1 MELEAVYSYL
11 YLHNGEKREGAP
23 PGVAIETPSVGKVAR
38 GRNRDT
44 LFVHLTLGSREPASA
59 TLYRGVSEAL
69 ANAYFLSGGSVTAAL
84 RQAIRTANEYLMR
97 HNTRVQGVDKQRG
110 AVTCVVLRAEEIFI
124 AQAGVS
130 LAFLAHQG
138 RLERLPLRDP
148 GHVTP
153 LGMSYGVDTRF
164 YHSWIHPGDVLL
176 MSEPGFSKHSDE
188 VVGAAVIY
196 EGVTAGIKNL
206 AQMIEGDT
214 DARLMLV
221 EFSAGPRV
229 RPMPEEEPQPE
240 PVAEPPLAAPVPEPV
255 GASVA
260 PQPETTLPSSPPPAE
275 PSRPSIEV
283 DVEGGTRRLAS
294 GLALGLARLTGG
306 LGQVLERLFG
316 QNGST
321 RQATKKDQGPSPIA
335 LGLFAVLIPILVT
348 LIVLAVYMQR
358 GRAAQFQELLLEMEG
373 ESRLAQDASGDPA
386 TARVHWERVLEL
398 AGEAT
403 QLRPS
408 HETVR
413 QFRGQAGDALD
424 VLGEV
429 TRLAVTSL
437 YEYQAGGNPSSLVV
451 QSLAVYVLDSDVDY
465 AYKHLLESDLS
476 PADDLGPETLL
487 FKNQA
492 VGGDAVGE
500 LVDVVWFPKSGEI
513 REDTA
518 AILDTTGLLLN
529 YRPSWGDVVSSR
541 LATPAAW
548 SNPTAIAVYGDNFY
562 VLDPGAGVI
571 WKYNAQGGGYPDE
584 PTTYVFLDNEDGDPA
599 NDVNLAQVVDMTID
613 REGHLYLLG
622 SDGTVGKF
630 FGGEHRSFVLDD
642 LEEPLVAPTSIFCS
656 LTGLNPFCY
665 IADPG
670 SGRIVQTTPQGLFWA
685 QYRARGADLA
695 DPFAQI
701 KDIYVLETPLMR
713 IYATSGNKLL
723 VASLE

>member
-11 YLHNGEKREGAP
+11 YLQNGKKHEGVP
-23 PGVAIETPSVGKVAR
+23 PGVVVETPSVGKAAR

-44 LFVHLTLGSREPASA
+44 LFVHLTLGSREPPSA
-59 TLYRGVSEAL
+59 ALYRDVCETL

-110 AVTCVVLRAEEIFI
+110 AVTCVVLREEEVFI

-138 RLERLPLRDP
+138 RLERLPSRDP

-153 LGMSYGVDTRF
+153 LGVGYGVDTRF

-176 MSEPGFSKHSDE
+176 LAEPGFSKHRDDA
-188 VVGAAVIY
+188 VGKAVIY

-206 AQMIEGDT
+206 AQMAEGDS
-214 DARLMLV
+214 DLRLMLV
-221 EFSAGPRV
+221 EFSVSAMV
-229 RPMPEEEPQPE
+229 RPTAYEEPKLE
-240 PVAEPPLAAPVPEPV
+240 PVAEPYSVATEGEPA
-255 GASVA
+255 GASAA
-260 PQPETTLPSSPPPAE
+260 PQPEAQAPGSPPLAE
-275 PSRPSIEV
+275 RSRPSIEV
-283 DVEGGTRRLAS
+283 DVTGGTRKIAS
-294 GLALGLARLTGG
+294 GMALGLARFTGG
-306 LGQVLERLFG
+306 LGRLLERLFG
-316 QNGST
+316 QGVT
-321 RQATKKDQGPSPIA
+321 TGQAVKKDQGPSPVA
-335 LGLFAVLIPILVT
+335 LGLFALLIPVLVT
-348 LIVLAVYMQR
+348 LVVLAVYIQR
-358 GRAAQFQELLLEMEG
+358 GRAAQFQELLFEMES
-373 ESRLAQDASGDPA
+373 ESRLAQDTSGDSD

-413 QFRGQAGDALD
+413 QFREQANDALD
-424 VLGEV
+424 VLDEV
-429 TRLAVTSL
+429 TRLGVTTL
-437 YEYQAGGNPSSLVV
+437 HEYQGGGNPSSLVV
-451 QSLAVYVLDSDVDY
+451 QSLTIYVVDNGLDY
-465 AYKHLLESDLS
+465 AYKHLLESDLRL
-476 PADDLGPETLL
+476 ADDMGPETLL

-492 VGGDAVGE
+492 VGGDAVGD
-500 LVDVVWFPKSGEI
+500 LVDLVWFPKSGEI

-518 AILDTTGLLLN
+518 AILDASGLLLN
-529 YRPSWGDVVSSR
+529 YRPSWDVVVSSR
-541 LATPAAW
+541 LVTPAAW
-548 SNPTAIAVYGDNFY
+548 NTPTAIAVYLDNLY
-562 VLDPGAGVI
+562 VLDPGAAVV
-571 WKYNAQGGGYPDE
+571 WKYSARGGGYPDE
-584 PTTYVFLDNEDGDPA
+584 PTTYVILDNEDGDPT
-599 NDVNLAQVVDMTID
+599 NDIDLTQAVDITID

-622 SDGTVGKF
+622 SDGTVAKL
-630 FGGEHRSFVLDD
+630 FGGERRPFVFDD
-642 LEEPLVAPTSIFCS
+642 LMEPLVSPSAIFCS

-695 DPFAQI
+695 DPFTQI
-701 KDIYVLETPLMR
+701 EDIYVLETPAMR
-713 IYATSGNKLL
+713 FYATSGNKLL